1 MEGSDRQLFEIKTL
15 CNMADRLLVV
25 NGPLC
30 YLLSHFNKTDQRQ
43 LKTTLL
49 NFFQPDVIADAKDL
63 FFHHVSKLSCSDSHL
78 KYTKRR
84 DSNGRAAK
92 ELNDIF
98 TALSILD
105 ENKLLLQ
112 LPLFVTDDP
121 SNLPSANIGEG
132 DMKAIMIRFEKM
144 ELLISHL
151 QNCMN
156 QSVAAIKPPPSH
168 HSVPVYN
175 TSVRLTN
182 QSLPSVQPCVQTV
195 NKSLVRDSERSLT
208 SGVPSVNTTWGA
220 RCMSTGSASVSCEE
234 GASWKFQRNK
244 RRRTKTNQQGDSQHD
259 QRLASSNSAATCDDL
274 LRSNQHRELNDL
286 PKQSGTGSQQ
296 QSYATAA
303 SKVGHI
309 QRKPVAPMLVGKN
322 KTLSTLGR
330 SRVTAAKPYI
340 GKAVFCVD
348 NVALSVSVDD
358 IVEFVLSLGVT
369 VLSCFL
375 VKPRRTR
382 WQQEKDIFPVRNTF
396 RLCVPREEIDKL
408 LIADAWPDHVAITEW
423 RFLKKVNGSFEK
435 ERRGV
440 FPLTTSDVFDDQ
452 PLQSSN
458 LASESVSTE
467 VSRGTSITA
476 SSIGPST
483 LSLSIPPC
491 FGAASAAVSSCATS
505 PLPCTSRGINEDNS
519 TSMDTTIIE
528 YHQNG

>member
-1 MEGSDRQLFEIKTL
+1 
-15 CNMADRLLVV
+15 MADRLLVV

-43 LKTTLL
+43 LKTTIL

-112 LPLFVTDDP
+112 LPLFVTDEP

-132 DMKAIMIRFEKM
+132 DMRAIMIRFEKM
-144 ELLISHL
+144 ELLINHL

-156 QSVAAIKPPPSH
+156 QSVAAIKPQPSH

-175 TSVRLTN
+175 TSVRLTD
-182 QSLPSVQPCVQTV
+182 QLLPSVQPCMQAV

-234 GASWKFQRNK
+234 GASWEFQRNK
-244 RRRTKTNQQGDSQHD
+244 RNKRPRTTTNQQGDSQQFHV
-259 QRLASSNSAATCDDL
+259 QRLASPNSAATCDDL

-286 PKQSGTGSQQ
+286 PKQSGTGSQK
-296 QSYATAA
+296 QSYATAT

-309 QRKPVAPMLVGKN
+309 QRKPVAPMLVSKN

-369 VLSCFL
+369 VLFCFL

-423 RFLKKVNGSFEK
+423 RFLKKVNGSSEE

-458 LASESVSTE
+458 LATESVSTE

-491 FGAASAAVSSCATS
+491 FGAASAAISSCATS
-505 PLPCTSRGINEDNS
+505 PLPCTSRGFNEDNS
-519 TSMDTTIIE
+519 TSMDTTIIG

>member
-1 MEGSDRQLFEIKTL
+1 M
-15 CNMADRLLVV
+15 
-25 NGPLC
+25 
-30 YLLSHFNKTDQRQ
+30 
-43 LKTTLL
+43 
-49 NFFQPDVIADAKDL
+49 
-63 FFHHVSKLSCSDSHL
+63 
-78 KYTKRR
+78 
-84 DSNGRAAK
+84 
-92 ELNDIF
+92 
-98 TALSILD
+98 
-105 ENKLLLQ
+105 
-112 LPLFVTDDP
+112 
-121 SNLPSANIGEG
+121 
-132 DMKAIMIRFEKM
+132 
-144 ELLISHL
+144 
-151 QNCMN
+151 
-156 QSVAAIKPPPSH
+156 
-168 HSVPVYN
+168 
-175 TSVRLTN
+175 
-182 QSLPSVQPCVQTV
+182 QTV
-195 NKSLVRDSERSLT
+195 NKSLVRNSERPLT

-296 QSYATAA
+296 QSYAAAA

-452 PLQSSN
+452 PLLSSN